1 MFNRA
6 ISNAMAGNVDAE
18 LATDLVLLH
27 TIVCER
33 MWCFVKSCQ
42 RILDTRESGLIVVEN
57 KGSAV
62 ACGDCLDQILSNAG
76 PNPGFRV
83 VDARLYKQDGT
94 LKNPN
99 P

>member
-33 MWCFVKSCQ
+33 MCVSSN
-42 RILDTRESGLIVVEN
+42 RA
-57 KGSAV
+57 SA
-62 ACGDCLDQILSNAG
+62 
-76 PNPGFRV
+76 F
-83 VDARLYKQDGT
+83 
-94 LKNPN
+94 
-99 P
+99 